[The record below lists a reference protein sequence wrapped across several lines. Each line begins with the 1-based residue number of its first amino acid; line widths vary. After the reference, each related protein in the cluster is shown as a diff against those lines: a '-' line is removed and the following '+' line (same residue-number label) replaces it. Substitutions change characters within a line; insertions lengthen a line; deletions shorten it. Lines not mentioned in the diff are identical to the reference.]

1 MLQWRKRRS
10 DRTGVAPRRAGVHD
24 LDIGDGGFDMK
35 LTRRE
40 FIKATAATAG
50 MLAAGCATQPEIP
63 VTSAMALRKAKAAG
77 PAKGEWVASTCQG
90 CTQWCAI
97 QIYVQGGRATRVRGN
112 PLSKTNH
119 GYVCPRGH
127 MIPQQLYDPDRIK
140 GPMKRTNPAK
150 GRGVDPRFV
159 PITWDEALDTVA
171 EKLIELR
178 KSNETGKFCYMR
190 GRYSPTSTDLLYG
203 TLPKI
208 FGTGNYFSHS
218 AICCEAEKMGPG
230 LTQGFFGYRDYDLAN
245 TNCLVCWGTDP
256 LASNRMVPNVIRR
269 FHEIAA
275 RGTVIA
281 IDPRLS
287 NVAAKAH
294 EWLPVVP
301 GTDGALA
308 GAIAHVLL
316 TEGLWNREF
325 VGDFKEGRNLFVT
338 GKAVDETSFAE
349 KETNGLVK
357 WWNLELKDRTPA
369 WAEKETAIPAAQ
381 IVRVARAMGKAA
393 PKTVVY
399 LSGGVAMTPRGTYT
413 CMAVYALN
421 GLLGSVDVEG
431 GVWQSPSGPPLGK
444 FASADKYVDD
454 VAKAGSKGK
463 KLDGRGA
470 KDMPAMMN
478 AKPGSGVVTNNVAN
492 GMLKDPGA
500 VKVMISSWS
509 NLNFSCTGADRWDK
523 AMAKVPFFVHMVTN
537 ASEMTQF
544 ADIVL
549 PSTFNSAEGW
559 SIVTNMG
566 NGYAYASVQQGAVK
580 RLWDVKQEETE
591 VMWLLAEKLKA
602 KGFANLF
609 DYYSK
614 EFKDPE
620 TGKAPTTAMEFS
632 EIAAKMTSAPIW
644 MAKEPLKG
652 DAPINGW
659 ADFKAKGMFS
669 GAKYT
674 LKKGW
679 GGKFATE
686 TKKFEFYSE
695 TLKKGLLEHAKT
707 YETTTDDILA
717 VSGYVARGEL
727 AFVPHYEPPKRH
739 GSMADYPFTFID
751 YKSRLNRE
759 GRSANLPWYQEFK
772 KVDPGD
778 MSWEDVLKM
787 NPADGRKLNLKTGDL
802 VRVTSPA
809 GSMTVTLKLWEGV
822 RPGTVSKC
830 FGQGHWAYGRVA
842 AKEYGKA
849 PRGGNNND
857 ILVDD
862 YDRLSGSTAR
872 NGGFTGVRIQKA

>member
-1 MLQWRKRRS
+1 
-10 DRTGVAPRRAGVHD
+10 
-24 LDIGDGGFDMK
+24 MK
-35 LTRRE
+35 LTRRT
-40 FIKATAATAG
+40 FIMASGITATWVAT
-50 MLAAGCATQPEIP
+50 GCATAPAP
-63 VTSAMALRKAKAAG
+63 VTSAFTPRKARPSS
-77 PAKGEWVASTCQG
+77 PAKGDWVASSCQG

-97 QIYVQGGRATRVRGN
+97 QIFVEDGRAVRVRGN

-127 MIPQQLYDPDRIK
+127 MIPQQVYDPDRIK
-140 GPMKRTNPAK
+140 VPMKRTNPAK
-150 GRGVDPRFV
+150 GRGIDPKFV

-171 EKLIELR
+171 EKMMALR
-178 KSNETGKFCYMR
+178 RAGEPDKLAYMR
-190 GRYSPTSTDLLYG
+190 GRYSPTSTELLYG
-203 TLPKI
+203 TLPKVW
-208 FGTGNYFSHS
+208 GTTNYFSHS
-218 AICCEAEKMGPG
+218 GLCAEAEKMGPG
-230 LTQGFFGYRDYDLAN
+230 LTQGFFAYRDYDLEK
-245 TNCLVCWGTDP
+245 TNCLVLWGTDP
-256 LASNRMVPNVIRR
+256 LASNRMVPNTIAR

-281 IDPRLS
+281 VDPRLS

-294 EWLPVVP
+294 EWLPVSP

-325 VGDFKEGRNLFVT
+325 VGDFKDGKNLFVA
-338 GKAVDETSFAE
+338 GKTVDEAAFAE
-349 KETNGLVK
+349 KETSGLVK
-357 WWNLELKDRTPA
+357 WWNLELKDHTPA
-369 WAEKETAIPAAQ
+369 WGEKESLIPAAQ

-393 PKTVVY
+393 PKTVVWM
-399 LSGGVAMTPRGTYT
+399 GPGVAMSPRGTYAA
-413 CMAVYALN
+413 MAVYALN
-421 GLLGSVDVEG
+421 GLLGSIDVEG
-431 GVWQSPSGPPLGK
+431 GVWQSPSGPPLAK
-444 FASADKYVDD
+444 FPSVDAYID
-454 VAKAGSKGK
+454 AMAKEKGHGK
-463 KLDGRGA
+463 KIDGRGA

-478 AKPGSGVVTNNVAN
+478 AKPGSGVVSNNVAN

-500 VKVMISSWS
+500 VKVFISSWS
-509 NLNFSCTGADRWDK
+509 NFNFSGAGTYRWDK
-523 AMAKVPFFVHMVTN
+523 AMAAVPFFVHLVTN
-537 ASEMTQF
+537 PSEMTQF

-566 NGYAYASVQQGAVK
+566 NGYAYASIQQGAVK

-620 TGKAPTTAMEFS
+620 TGKLPTNALEFS
-632 EIAAKMTSAPIW
+632 EIATKITSAPLW
-644 MAKEPLKG
+644 MPKEPLKG
-652 DAPINGW
+652 DAAIKGW
-659 ADFKAKGMFS
+659 ADYKAKGMFS
-669 GAKYT
+669 GPRYS

-695 TLKKGLLEHAKT
+695 TLKKGLLEHAKK
-707 YETTTDDILA
+707 YETTADDILT
-717 VSGYVARGEL
+717 VSGYTARGEV

-739 GSMADYPFTFID
+739 GSVAEYPFTFVD

-778 MSWEDVLKM
+778 VSWGDVVKM
-787 NPADGRKLNLKTGDL
+787 NPADGAKLGLKDGD
-802 VRVTSPA
+802 
-809 GSMTVTLKLWEGV
+809 TVKVASVSGTLTTTLKLWEGV
-822 RPGTVSKC
+822 RPGTVAKC
-830 FGQGHWAYGRVA
+830 YGQGHWVYGRVA
-842 AKEYGKA
+842 SKDFAKGL
-849 PRGGNNND
+849 PSGGNNND

-862 YDRLSGSTAR
+862 YDRLSGATAR